1 MQTSHPAR
9 PSLNSWPADA
19 DRSDNEMSEIAI
31 EQVTITTTGGAGVSA
46 GSGTT
51 IPIQGFLLDVFLDYH
66 ADAPA
71 TTDVTISDATFGN
84 LVVKSDNATDV
95 WLAPRKQT
103 CDPAAADT
111 GMYDLIPL
119 KGPLTISVAQCDDL
133 TAALLATI
141 RWMTP

>member
-1 MQTSHPAR
+1 
-9 PSLNSWPADA
+9 
-19 DRSDNEMSEIAI
+19 MSEIAI
-31 EQVTITTTGGAGVSA
+31 QQVTITTAGGAGNAS

-51 IPIQGFLLDVFLDYH
+51 IPIQGFLLDVYLDYN
-66 ADAPA
+66 AAAPA

-84 LVVKSDNATDV
+84 LVVKSNNATDV

-111 GMYDLIPL
+111 GLYDLIPL
-119 KGPLTISVAQCDDL
+119 KGPLTIAVAQCDAL
-133 TAALLATI
+133 TSALVATI